1 MLGDIKTQNIKP
13 IVRKRVER
21 YIEELKKKEEVEGI
35 VLLSGLANTEYK
47 DFIDEFSDIDIGIFL
62 NVDREHLPDW
72 LQPFSFYIVVTDQN
86 GDDKV
91 MEVNLHQKIYNEEV
105 NSNWSDHKKEFYK
118 YASEVVFDRNGKI
131 EKLIKEKTVF
141 TKEYRKLLVSHLLSR
156 IYWNVIVNPINAI
169 KRGYLY
175 NGEDLLNQGLSC
187 VLDLIFVYNNKIP
200 PAAKWKV
207 SMLNKLDYLP
217 KDIEKRIEKCFII
230 KEVSEEDIIRRR
242 TELLSISKEI
252 EEKIYDEGIFERGD
266 DYCEYEYKYWTAQ
279 QKQLKFETPYDNIT
293 SQFSNLSSE
302 ERKILRGLLCEYFVL
317 DKDDIFKIPQEELN
331 ETQKKLLQKII
342 QDIN

>member
-1 MLGDIKTQNIKP
+1 MLEGIKTQNIKP

-21 YIEELKKKEEVEGI
+21 YIEELKKKDEVEGI

-62 NVDREHLPDW
+62 NVDREHLPEW

-91 MEVNLHQKIYNEEV
+91 MEVNLHQKIYSEEV
-105 NSNWSDHKKEFYK
+105 NSNWGDHKKEFYK

-131 EKLIKEKTVF
+131 EKLINEKTIF
-141 TKEYRKLLVSHLLSR
+141 TEEYRKLLLSHLLSR
-156 IYWNVIVNPINAI
+156 IYWNVIVNPTNAI
-169 KRGYLY
+169 KRGFLY

-187 VLDLIFVYNNKIP
+187 VLDLLFVYNKMIP

-207 SMLNKLDYLP
+207 SMLNKLKYLP
-217 KDIEKRIEKCFII
+217 KDIEKRVEECFVI
-230 KEVSEEDIIRRR
+230 KEVSEADIMRRR
-242 TELLSISKEI
+242 TALLSISKEI
-252 EEKIYDEGIFERGD
+252 EEKIYEEGVFDRED

-279 QKQLKFETPYDNIT
+279 QKQLKIETPYDNIT
-293 SQFSNLSSE
+293 NQFSTLSYN
-302 ERKILRGLLCEYFVL
+302 ERKILRGLLCEYFIM
-317 DKDDIFKIPQEELN
+317 DNEDIYKIPQDCLN
-331 ETQKKLLQKII
+331 ETQRKLLQKII
-342 QDIN
+342 